1 MQPTRQ
7 RFSHRHLLAL
17 CTFLVP
23 LGVLALLGQS
33 ELRRSGEEAQSALV
47 LAEKEFLRNAS
58 RAVEG
63 EFAELMP
70 KLLKAAD
77 DKLAKDGPV
86 RTTLALRQDP
96 EHREFSVLRDII
108 LLDDTVSVVWPTL
121 APASMSLPDLR
132 DPGRRGTDSTIGGT
146 LLASQLMLLKGEP
159 REAIK
164 LLEHLIAVIEEGNP
178 PPQGTTPPQ
187 GTRRFELENE
197 LHARFHLATA
207 HKSLGEIDE
216 AREQC
221 AKALRLADPVRR
233 NNNLS
238 HSARAILL
246 TTECMLAETG
256 TTADRLKLLNAIAQS
271 ERWWLS
277 DDLLSS
283 VANRLADKIGPAD
296 PEWGKVETLLAENRQ
311 RAATRAFVAENHYLA
326 LNLELRRRRSLQPNP
341 DERGSNQ
348 DERLVSSFA
357 GVASLLCVRRATE
370 DEKESLPRGC
380 TDVGLHIDLGKM
392 LEPVVQRFNGSG
404 REFVLAIF
412 DPDDRP
418 IVSPPATTPAGF
430 ESQSTETNGLKL
442 CAYPADAPDWI
453 AKNEAAA
460 RTRTLLVVALFVT
473 ALGGALW
480 SWRSVSR
487 EAELAALKI
496 DLVSRVSHELKTPL
510 ALIRMYG
517 ETLGMGRARDSQQAQ
532 QFGGIISR
540 ESERLTILIQRILD
554 FSRQQAGTLQ
564 YSPQTIELGPLL
576 RSLCDAYT
584 PHLEASGAIL
594 VETLPPG
601 IFVHC
606 DANACESAVV
616 NLLENA
622 VKYAREGDCE
632 HEIELDLCSRADLA
646 VIEVRDHGRGIPPA
660 ELDRV
665 FEGFYRAS
673 NAGEVRGAGLGL
685 SLVHHFVTSH
695 GGNITA
701 HAREGGGTVFRMSL
715 PKAAAP
721 ATAPRASAERPT
733 TEGTSTQRT

>member
-23 LGVLALLGQS
+23 LGVLAMLGQS

-47 LAEKEFLRNAS
+47 LAASEFLRGAS
-58 RAVEG
+58 RAVEREFG
-63 EFAELMP
+63 E
-70 KLLKAAD
+70 LLPQMLTASEEM
-77 DKLAKDGPV
+77 LAKRGPAL
-86 RTTLALRQDP
+86 TALTLRHQPA
-96 EHREFSVLRDII
+96 FSALRDII
-108 LLDDTVSVVWPTL
+108 LLDERVDLVWPTPL
-121 APASMSLPDLR
+121 ASATMSLPLLR
-132 DPGRRGTDSTIGGT
+132 TERPIVGAVDAAQLLLLHGKHRDAINLLDHFLKT
-146 LLASQLMLLKGEP
+146 LEAAS
-159 REAIK
+159 
-164 LLEHLIAVIEEGNP
+164 
-178 PPQGTTPPQ
+178 TPPQ
-187 GTRRFELENE
+187 NNRLRFEVLEAE
-197 LHARFHLATA
+197 LHARFELATA
-207 HKSLGEIDE
+207 HNALGEIAE
-216 AREQC
+216 ARAEFE
-221 AKALRLADPVRR
+221 KVVRLADPARQNRGVG
-233 NNNLS
+233 NSAKALVLLS
-238 HSARAILL
+238 
-246 TTECMLAETG
+246 EYKLADTG
-256 TTADRLKLLNAIAQS
+256 TTAARLKLLQAIAQG

-283 VANRLADKIGPAD
+283 VARLLAARIGTGEGRA
-296 PEWGKVETLLAENRQ
+296 EEETLLAENRQ
-311 RAATRAFVAENHYLA
+311 RTQTRAFVAENYDLA
-326 LNLELRRRRSLQPNP
+326 LKLELLKRRNLQPNP
-341 DERGSNQ
+341 DERAGNQ
-348 DERLVSSFA
+348 DERLISSLA
-357 GVASLLCVRRATE
+357 GVTSLLCVRSATPE
-370 DEKESLPRGC
+370 EKERHDRC
-380 TDVGLHIDLGKM
+380 TDVGLHIDLGQM
-392 LEPVVQRFNGSG
+392 LEPVRRRIHGTG

-412 DPDDRP
+412 DPDDYP
-418 IVSPPATTPAGF
+418 IVPPPTTTPVGF
-430 ESQSTETNGLKL
+430 APPSTETNGLKL
-442 CAYPADAPDWI
+442 LAYPADAPALI
-453 AKNEAAA
+453 ASTEAAA

-496 DLVSRVSHELKTPL
+496 NLVSRVSHELKTPL

-540 ESERLTILIQRILD
+540 ESERLTMLIQRILD
-554 FSRQQAGTLQ
+554 FSRQQAGTLH

-576 RSLCDAYT
+576 RSVCDAYT

-622 VKYAREGDCE
+622 AKYAREGDRE
-632 HEIELDLCSRADLA
+632 QEIELELFARADQV

-701 HAREGGGTVFRMSL
+701 LAREGGGTVFRLSL
-715 PKAAAP
+715 PKV
-721 ATAPRASAERPT
+721 TAPDRAAQAARASAERPR
-733 TEGTSTQRT
+733 TEGTPTQRT

>member
-33 ELRRSGEEAQSALV
+33 ELRRSGEVAQSALV
-47 LAEKEFLRNAS
+47 LAAQEFLRNAS
-58 RAVEG
+58 RAVER
-63 EFAELMP
+63 EFADLMP
-70 KLLKAAD
+70 ALLKD
-77 DKLAKDGPV
+77 SEKELAKNGPV
-86 RTTLALRQDP
+86 RTTLLLRQSYP
-96 EHREFSVLRDII
+96 VLRDII
-108 LLDDTVSVVWPTL
+108 LLDEVEPVWPTQPL
-121 APASMSLPDLR
+121 ASMNLGVR
-132 DPGRRGTDSTIGGT
+132 EPGRRGTASPLSAALDAAELLLVRQENRKALDLLDYFIKT
-146 LLASQLMLLKGEP
+146 L
-159 REAIK
+159 EA
-164 LLEHLIAVIEEGNP
+164 AN
-178 PPQGTTPPQ
+178 TPPQ
-187 GTRRFELENE
+187 TNRSRAEIDAE
-197 LHARFHLATA
+197 LHARLQLATA
-207 HKSLGEIDE
+207 HKSLGEIAE
-216 AREQC
+216 ARDQL
-221 AKALRLADPVRR
+221 AKALKLAEATQQTRP
-233 NNNLS
+233 LPS
-238 HSARAILL
+238 SARATDILL
-246 TTECMLAETG
+246 TECMLAEMG
-256 TTADRLKLLNAIAQS
+256 TTEDRLKLMNAIAQS
-271 ERWWLS
+271 KRYWLS
-277 DDLLSS
+277 DDLLSA
-283 VANRLADKIGPAD
+283 VAKRLADKIGPAD
-296 PEWGKVETLLAENRQ
+296 KAWDQAETLLAENRQ
-311 RAATRAFVAENHYLA
+311 RAATRAFVAENYDIA
-326 LNLELRRRRSLQPNP
+326 LKHELRKRRNLQPNP
-341 DERGSNQ
+341 DERTGT
-348 DERLVSSFA
+348 DERLIITLA
-357 GVASLLCVRRATE
+357 GVTSLLSVRRALD
-370 DEKESLPRGC
+370 DERENYDRRCS
-380 TDVGLHIDLGKM
+380 DVGLHIDLGKM
-392 LEPVVQRFNGSG
+392 LEPVVQRFNGNG

-418 IVSPPATTPAGF
+418 IVSPPAATPAGF
-430 ESQSTETNGLKL
+430 ELAPAETNGLKL
-442 CAYPADAPDWI
+442 CAYPADAPEWI

-460 RTRTLLVVALFVT
+460 RARTLLVVALFVT

-576 RSLCDAYT
+576 RSVCDAYT

-622 VKYAREGDCE
+622 VKYAREGDRE
-632 HEIELDLCSRADLA
+632 HEIELELFARADLA

-665 FEGFYRAS
+665 FDGFYRAS

-685 SLVHHFVTSH
+685 SLVHHFVTSS

-701 HAREGGGTVFRMSL
+701 YAREGGGTVFRMSL
-715 PKAAAP
+715 PKATAP
-721 ATAPRASAERPT
+721 AAAPRASAERPT